1 MRIVV
6 AAPNSAA
13 KPRVGVMSVIFFPIV
28 SMTLQPHVIT
38 PIAIP
43 AEPRRTSQRG
53 ISAFSISIP
62 VSLERTCQT
71 AAIGPIALERSFA
84 PCANATYAAVMI
96 WSQTKI
102 RSTPRNPLLSCLMS
116 IFLRMRNRQKDAIAP
131 ITAASISELIGSQA
145 LSANGSQTPFSLAG
159 SQSYLSAIHSFDSAF
174 AKNPFSAL
182 NWRARPKTKKVGKAR
197 IGANHKE
204 RSSGLSESKMS
215 FLMI

>member
-53 ISAFSISIP
+53 MSADSINWPPSW
-62 VSLERTCQT
+62 ERTCHT

-96 WSQTKI
+96 WSHTKI
-102 RSTPRNPLLSCLMS
+102 RSTPRKPLLSSLIS
-116 IFLRMRNRQKDAIAP
+116 ILLRMRKRQKDAIAP
-131 ITAASISELIGSQA
+131 IKAANISELIGSHA
-145 LSANGSQTPFSLAG
+145 ASANGSHTPFSFAG
-159 SQSYLSAIHSFDSAF
+159 SQSALSSIHSFLSALE
-174 AKNPFSAL
+174 KNPFSAL
-182 NWRARPKTKKVGKAR
+182 NCRASPKTKNVGKAR
-197 IGANHKE
+197 IGANHNE

-215 FLMI
+215 FLMM